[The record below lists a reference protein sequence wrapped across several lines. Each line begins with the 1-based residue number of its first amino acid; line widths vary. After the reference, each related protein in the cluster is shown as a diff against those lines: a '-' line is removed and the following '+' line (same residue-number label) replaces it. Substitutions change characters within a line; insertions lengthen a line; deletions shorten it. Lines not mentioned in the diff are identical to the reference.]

1 MEAQKQQLPINI
13 SLKDMKSGEAQTIGN
28 NERTYIVVRVPME
41 ENEERSYYK
50 YPNTDKTIEAVGNEL
65 DSMIDI
71 INDAHEDKVTDHAN
85 DNRV

>member
-1 MEAQKQQLPINI
+1 MEEKRMPTQYNI
-13 SLKDMKSGEAQTIGN
+13 TDMKDGEAMSIN
-28 NERTYIVVRVPME
+28 NDHGTYIVVRVPME

-50 YPNTDKTIEAVGNEL
+50 YPNTDRVIKSVGDEL
-65 DSMIDI
+65 DSMIDV